1 MKNIFKGEVMAL
13 SPIYVKN
20 QGNSTILLKKGKKPL
35 VVNKTIK
42 TCLHLLCKYYMV
54 DLDEVRKRYKPIILS
69 TNLVPITLS
78 RKDIFIPF
86 KTRVPLCKNDG
97 AFSYINLR
105 YIEKIKNR
113 ENCPFVCLEDQTK
126 IQCLSKIATIE
137 NHIKNARIIS
147 RCYENIGM
155 EVGESP
161 ENYMKWDRENFSVS
175 FH

>member
-13 SPIYVKN
+13 IPTYVKD
-20 QGNSTILLKKGKKPL
+20 QGNSTILFKKGKKPL
-35 VVNKTIK
+35 IINKTIK

-78 RKDIFIPF
+78 KKDIFIPF
-86 KTRVPLCKNDG
+86 KTRIPICKNDG

-105 YIEKIKNR
+105 YIEKLGNN
-113 ENCPFVCLEDQTK
+113 ENGPLVYLHDNIK
-126 IQCLSKIATIE
+126 IQCLSKITTVE

-155 EVGESP
+155 AVA
-161 ENYMKWDRENFSVS
+161 ENDEIYK
-175 FH
+175 